1 MCLIRESPYMMYV
14 KTPHFRRYMQPNAGE
29 DTREQRRHSPE
40 YVLENMAALKHLMF
54 PVKC

>member
-1 MCLIRESPYMMYV
+1 MMYV